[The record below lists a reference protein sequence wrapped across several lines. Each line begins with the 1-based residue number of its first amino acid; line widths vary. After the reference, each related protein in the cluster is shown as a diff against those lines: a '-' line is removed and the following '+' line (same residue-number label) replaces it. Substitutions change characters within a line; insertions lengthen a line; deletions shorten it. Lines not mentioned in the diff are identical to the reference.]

1 MHKHP
6 HDPQKGVGLC
16 LLSFLPFVGQRDG
29 TLGRGQGEPGSPHSP
44 GERRHRPYR
53 VVVSPLLDVYEMYVG
68 PTCSRA
74 GGRREQLRTIPTST
88 AAASRTTQGPRAA
101 AEETFP
107 SSARAQCLPSQE
119 AHPMPQRLPPP
130 QCQSSPCR
138 YPPREKLADKKL
150 KADWE
155 WVSDA
160 YKHTFSGTEK
170 AFKENVTKTRST
182 VQSAVLSASDMR
194 SNAQVS
200 ISMLTEP
207 SPKSVTLKN
216 RFLEFRRDYKQF
228 LVAGVAFASIIP
240 AISRLPFA
248 AALAPKLDAARM
260 ALRWVLC
267 LVAEAPPSC
276 STLRRC
282 LRWRPPSPES

>member
-1 MHKHP
+1 MP
-6 HDPQKGVGLC
+6 VFSMP
-16 LLSFLPFVGQRDG
+16 
-29 TLGRGQGEPGSPHSP
+29 
-44 GERRHRPYR
+44 
-53 VVVSPLLDVYEMYVG
+53 VS
-68 PTCSRA
+68 
-74 GGRREQLRTIPTST
+74 
-88 AAASRTTQGPRAA
+88 
-101 AEETFP
+101 
-107 SSARAQCLPSQE
+107 SSQ
-119 AHPMPQRLPPP
+119 
-130 QCQSSPCR
+130 
-138 YPPREKLADKKL
+138 KLADKL

-194 SNAQVS
+194 SNAEVS

-240 AISRLPFA
+240 AVSP
-248 AALAPKLDAARM
+248 ALRGSAGSKLEAARM
-260 ALRWVLC
+260 ALRNLVLGGGSATV
-267 LVAEAPPSC
+267 LFYPEAVFAVAPAFSGVMRRVEEQVVLSKGAQELKRRMSSSVSPSK
-276 STLRRC
+276 
-282 LRWRPPSPES
+282 